1 MTTRWDKS
9 GKGNEGTGCG
19 GDHGG
24 VAGVGVQ
31 AALEAQSSGMP
42 PAVHHPSV
50 SHPGGPLLL

>member
-1 MTTRWDKS
+1 MTRWGKS
-9 GKGNEGTGCG
+9 GKGNEGTVCG

-24 VAGVGVQ
+24 VAEVGVQ
-31 AALEAQSSGMP
+31 AALEVQSSEMS